1 MSKKKVQ
8 FEDRIRFNWGYHD
21 SRVEHAE
28 NRPRVLEYTSKSDI
42 KHVSIKRDAAY
53 FHGYRLGRRHHW
65 DNVPHTTSDQ
75 AWSQYQV
82 GE

>member
-1 MSKKKVQ
+1 MKKQ
-8 FEDRIRFNWGYHD
+8 LFSDRIRFNWGYHD
-21 SRVEHAE
+21 SRCEHAR
-28 NRPRVLEYTSKSDI
+28 NQPRILEYTAKSDM

-65 DNVPHTTSDQ
+65 DGVPHTDSNQ
-75 AWSQYQV
+75 AWAQYKQ